1 MNRYAALLLV
11 VSILAAFFISCAK
24 KSPEDKLYEA
34 QLALEKQE
42 PLDAIIK
49 AKEVIRDYPDDP
61 AALDAHLLLADC
73 YYWSRDLEQCR
84 NHLNIVIE
92 KLGLSNPK
100 AQEAL
105 ENTLTTYLIEG
116 RHDAATT
123 VVLNAMSKIPEDSP
137 FYQSLQLRLA
147 GLYESRDLLDKARDI
162 YRYILEHETN
172 QDALSA
178 AMERLTATYA
188 KNEQYDDA
196 ISVYEQFLD
205 RHPDTN
211 LRPVLLYGIAFFTEK
226 KGEDSK
232 AEELYEQ
239 SIKEF
244 KAAIDETLETE
255 AKVNLIYQL
264 GRAYLLRGERD
275 KALAELNR
283 IINDF
288 PHSSRVPE
296 ALFEIGGIYQQNRE
310 YDKAIEWFQKIEATY
325 PQTQLEASA
334 RFRINEAIRLRDAG
348 EASSPSLP
356 VLTPSPDTAP

>member
-1 MNRYAALLLV
+1 MNRYVVLLLV
-11 VSILAAFFISCAK
+11 VSVLVAFFISCAK

-42 PLDAIIK
+42 TLDAIIK

-61 AALDAHLLLADC
+61 VALDAHLLLASC
-73 YYWSRDLEQCR
+73 YYFSRDLEQCR
-84 NHLNIVIE
+84 EHLNVVIE

-116 RHDAATT
+116 RHDAGTT
-123 VVLNAMSKIPEDSP
+123 IVLNAMSKIPEDSP
-137 FYQSLQLRLA
+137 FYRSLQLRLA

-162 YRYILEHETN
+162 YRYILDHETN

-188 KNEQYDDA
+188 VNEQYDDA
-196 ISVYEQFLD
+196 ISVYKQFLD
-205 RHPDTN
+205 KHPDTN
-211 LRPVLLYGIAFFTEK
+211 LKPVLLYGIAFFTEK
-226 KGEDSK
+226 KGEDRK
-232 AEELYEQ
+232 AQELYEQ

-244 KAAIDETLETE
+244 QAAIDKTLETE
-255 AKVNLIYQL
+255 AKVDLIYQL
-264 GRAYLLRGERD
+264 ARAYLLRGEHD
-275 KALAELNR
+275 NALEELNR

-288 PHSSRVPE
+288 PDSSRVPS
-296 ALFEIGGIYQQNRE
+296 ALFEIGEIYQQNGE

-325 PQTQLEASA
+325 PQTQLAPSA
-334 RFRINEAIRLRDAG
+334 RFRINETIRLRDAA

-356 VLTPSPDTAP
+356 VLTPSPDAVP